1 MKMKLHCQLLI
12 TLSFLGTTTIYAQS
26 NVIPQIKIESRS
38 VLEAKPQN
46 GKLQSMPMYEKNI
59 VKGLY
64 AETMENIAADTFL
77 FPSSPLT
84 STNITLLLSL
94 DYGHAAWKMSSA
106 NGESNTKLANNIKL
120 KENSVQALDFLEG
133 FNLALKSNPPFF
145 NFNINVVDATTND
158 SILREKLNEATVKNS
173 DIIIGPGKVSSAKIV
188 AEYCKQN
195 KKINIQ
201 PFVAANTIGLE
212 NPYLVKLSPTIEGHM
227 LRMYQTV
234 VDSFPNA
241 KVIIYTTKRERDYKP
256 AKYIDSLFNEYN
268 LTASKKILKAFVNTG
283 DESKSASQR
292 SLSANMGGGRQNVI
306 IYCSY
311 DQVNINQT
319 LRSLSRGEA
328 IVFGMP
334 TWVDQELIRADYL
347 NNAELHFTDAFYAD
361 SADAQNIDFKKQYGN
376 TYAHPPSVDSYMG
389 YDVANYLSYALKLHG
404 YNFAQK
410 SLGELFKG
418 IGYHFVLG
426 EHLAKVKDSNVK
438 TFQYYTNESVSQYK
452 IIDYKIIHC
461 D

>member
-268 LTASKKILKAFVNTG
+268 LTASKK
-283 DESKSASQR
+283 
-292 SLSANMGGGRQNVI
+292 SLR
-306 IYCSY
+306 
-311 DQVNINQT
+311 
-319 LRSLSRGEA
+319 LL
-328 IVFGMP
+328 
-334 TWVDQELIRADYL
+334 
-347 NNAELHFTDAFYAD
+347 
-361 SADAQNIDFKKQYGN
+361 
-376 TYAHPPSVDSYMG
+376 
-389 YDVANYLSYALKLHG
+389 
-404 YNFAQK
+404 
-410 SLGELFKG
+410 
-418 IGYHFVLG
+418 
-426 EHLAKVKDSNVK
+426 
-438 TFQYYTNESVSQYK
+438 
-452 IIDYKIIHC
+452 
-461 D
+461 

>member
-1 MKMKLHCQLLI
+1 
-12 TLSFLGTTTIYAQS
+12 
-26 NVIPQIKIESRS
+26 
-38 VLEAKPQN
+38 
-46 GKLQSMPMYEKNI
+46 
-59 VKGLY
+59 
-64 AETMENIAADTFL
+64 
-77 FPSSPLT
+77 
-84 STNITLLLSL
+84 
-94 DYGHAAWKMSSA
+94 
-106 NGESNTKLANNIKL
+106 
-120 KENSVQALDFLEG
+120 
-133 FNLALKSNPPFF
+133 
-145 NFNINVVDATTND
+145 
-158 SILREKLNEATVKNS
+158 
-173 DIIIGPGKVSSAKIV
+173 
-188 AEYCKQN
+188 
-195 KKINIQ
+195 
-201 PFVAANTIGLE
+201 
-212 NPYLVKLSPTIEGHM
+212 
-227 LRMYQTV
+227 
-234 VDSFPNA
+234 
-241 KVIIYTTKRERDYKP
+241 
-256 AKYIDSLFNEYN
+256 
-268 LTASKKILKAFVNTG
+268 
-283 DESKSASQR
+283 
-292 SLSANMGGGRQNVI
+292 MGGGRQNVI

>member
-1 MKMKLHCQLLI
+1 MKSRYISLVA
-12 TLSFLGTTTIYAQS
+12 LSFFCFRNLQAQT
-26 NVIPQIKIESRS
+26 NVIPQGKIESRS
-38 VLEAKPQN
+38 TIEAKPQN
-46 GKLQSMPMYEKNI
+46 SKLQSMPMYEKSI
-59 VKGLY
+59 VKGKY
-64 AETMENIAADTFL
+64 AEAMENIAADTFL
-77 FPSSPLT
+77 FPSSPIT

-94 DYGHAAWKMSSA
+94 DYNHAAWKMSAA
-106 NGESNTKLANNIKL
+106 NGEADSKLSNNIKL

-133 FNLALKSNPPFF
+133 FKLALKNNAPFF
-145 NFNINVVDATTND
+145 EMNINLVDATTND
-158 SILREKLNEATVKNS
+158 SILREKLNESVVKNS

-188 AEYCKQN
+188 AEFCKQN

-212 NPYLVKLSPTIEGHM
+212 NPYLVKLAPTIEGHM
-227 LRMYQTV
+227 LRMFQTV

-241 KVIIYTTKRERDYKP
+241 KVVIYTTKRERDLKP

-268 LTASKKILKAFVNTG
+268 LTAKTKILKAFVNTG
-283 DESKSASQR
+283 DETKTATQR

-347 NNAELHFTDAFYAD
+347 NNAELRFTDAFYAD
-361 SADAQNIDFKKQYGN
+361 SADAQNIDFKKQYGT
-376 TYAHPPSVDSYMG
+376 TYAHPPTIDSYLG

-418 IGYHFVLG
+418 IGYSFVLG
-426 EHLAKVKDSNVK
+426 EHMARVKESKVK
-438 TFQYYTNESVSQYK
+438 TFQYYTNEFVNQYK
-452 IIDYKIIHC
+452 IKDYKIIHSN
-461 D
+461 